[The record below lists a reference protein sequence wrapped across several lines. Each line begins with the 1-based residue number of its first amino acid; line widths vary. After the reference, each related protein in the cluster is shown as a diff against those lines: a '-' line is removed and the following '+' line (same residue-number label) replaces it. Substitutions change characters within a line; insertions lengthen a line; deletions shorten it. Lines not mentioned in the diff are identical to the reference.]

1 MDSADL
7 QTSTYCKGGRSTA
20 EKSKSSKVSPSNCGC
35 VINIMIVDTL
45 VLMFDL
51 LKNWSKKHLLS
62 FCHSVSTLVFV
73 IWKLVCVSVLKTL
86 GVGMGPS
93 QELAL
98 TRHWLG
104 NFWKARTQ
112 ISPDESRLGIDRTQ
126 SWDLV
131 NFSNTFIDL
140 LYSDSLFKRWGLN
153 ILRLGLARTWLFLTR
168 TCSNSTF
175 SDSTHH

>member
-51 LKNWSKKHLLS
+51 LKNWSKKHLL
-62 FCHSVSTLVFV
+62 
-73 IWKLVCVSVLKTL
+73 LVCVSVLKTL

-112 ISPDESRLGIDRTQ
+112 FHQKSQDSGSIGIEVVTQ
-126 SWDLV
+126 
-131 NFSNTFIDL
+131 
-140 LYSDSLFKRWGLN
+140 WGKIRY
-153 ILRLGLARTWLFLTR
+153 ILTP
-168 TCSNSTF
+168 
-175 SDSTHH
+175 

>member
-1 MDSADL
+1 MLISYVSTLFLIRLKFHNMVATVLCIDKIHMDSADL

-104 NFWKARTQ
+104 NFWKARTRFHQ
-112 ISPDESRLGIDRTQ
+112 KSQDSGSIGLKVVTLSRLG
-126 SWDLV
+126 
-131 NFSNTFIDL
+131 NFFVE
-140 LYSDSLFKRWGLN
+140 G
-153 ILRLGLARTWLFLTR
+153 
-168 TCSNSTF
+168 
-175 SDSTHH
+175 